1 MVEVGAHDG
10 GTSRDKVAGD
20 SKPPS
25 CDDEHVT
32 RFIDLNAD
40 LGEST
45 ERWDTGEDEALLAIV
60 TSANVCTGAYAGDDE
75 LILATCA
82 ATVRLG
88 VRLGAQVGYP
98 DREGFGRRPMEF
110 EPAKLA
116 TEIRRQLRHLT
127 VLAAQIGADIAY
139 VKPHGA
145 LYHRIIQDPAQAQA
159 VRDAAG
165 RLPLMGLAGTL
176 PAGLPPDIAEGFADR
191 AYSGPTVLL
200 PRSEP
205 GALLTDPDAAGAQA
219 VRLMEAG
226 VHSVC
231 VHSDSPGALNL
242 ARSVRAALEAAG
254 AEVGYR

>member
-1 MVEVGAHDG
+1 MRHD
-10 GTSRDKVAGD
+10 
-20 SKPPS
+20 
-25 CDDEHVT
+25 EQVT
-32 RFIDLNAD
+32 RLIDLNAD

-45 ERWDTGEDEALLAIV
+45 QRWATGEDQRLLEIV
-60 TSANVCTGAYAGDDE
+60 TSANICTGSYAGDDD

-82 ATVRLG
+82 AAVRLG
-88 VRLGAQVGYP
+88 VRVGAQVGYP

-110 EPAKLA
+110 QPGDL
-116 TEIRRQLRHLT
+116 TGEIQDQIRHLT
-127 VLAAQIGADIAY
+127 ALADQIGADVAY

-145 LYHRIIQDPAQAQA
+145 LYHRIIHDPVQAQA

-165 RLPLMGLAGTL
+165 NLPLMGLAGTL

-205 GALLTDPDAAGAQA
+205 GALITDPDAAGAQA

-231 VHSDSPGALNL
+231 VHSDSPGALHL

-254 AEVGYR
+254 AEVRHR